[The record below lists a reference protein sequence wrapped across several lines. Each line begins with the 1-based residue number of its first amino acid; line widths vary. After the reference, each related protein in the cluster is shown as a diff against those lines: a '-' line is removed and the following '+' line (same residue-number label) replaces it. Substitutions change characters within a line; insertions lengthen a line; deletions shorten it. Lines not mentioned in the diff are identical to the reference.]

1 MWSNRRVQ
9 PASLP
14 RSSASDRPHESP
26 LDVRLPSDR
35 LPSDDA
41 VALTRDLDDRLTL
54 ARRTEPGWFRTD
66 LRVALAV
73 LVAGLVLLAV
83 GLSGLWAQ
91 DEALDPDR
99 WWHAVPLVLGAAV
112 MVGKR
117 RRPLLALLAGLVLL
131 AVDTALGGSLGTVV
145 VVLDLLYSAALF
157 SSRTGRQVLVVTA
170 WCLVGVSAVVAG
182 ASSEGDPRAVVMG
195 VIQAVGFLVVPLWW
209 AANVRTSSEL
219 AALAEERATLARAH
233 ADSLERIAELD
244 RRESVQAERR
254 TMARDLHDVV
264 AGHVSAIAIRTGAAL
279 AGPAGHERETLEMA
293 RETSLRAL
301 AEMRTMIVLLRADDR
316 AGGPVSAPGTLDDLA
331 AVVAAHQGHGAV
343 AALDDRA
350 PRDLPAAVQQ
360 AALRIVQ
367 EALTNAAKHGA
378 AGEVRVVL
386 EPGDGALVVRIMNP
400 LRDASHVGFREPA
413 AMPAHPGLPASP
425 GTGLLGMR
433 ERAESL
439 GGTLTAGP
447 AGGVWSVQA
456 TIPASRPEAGAR

>member
-1 MWSNRRVQ
+1 M
-9 PASLP
+9 
-14 RSSASDRPHESP
+14 
-26 LDVRLPSDR
+26 
-35 LPSDDA
+35 
-41 VALTRDLDDRLTL
+41 ALTRDLDDRLTL

-66 LRVALAV
+66 LRVAVAV

-117 RRPLLALLAGLVLL
+117 RRPLLALLGGLVLL

-195 VIQAVGFLVVPLWW
+195 AIQAVGFLVVPLWW

-219 AALAEERATLARAH
+219 AALAEERATLARSH

-244 RRESVQAERR
+244 RREAVQAERR

-331 AVVAAHQGHGAV
+331 AVVAARQGPGMV
-343 AALDDRA
+343 ALLDDRA

-386 EPGDGALVVRIMNP
+386 EPGDGALVVRITSP
-400 LRDASHVGFREPA
+400 LRDSACVGVREPA

-456 TIPASRPEAGAR
+456 TIPASRPEPGAR

>member
-1 MWSNRRVQ
+1 
-9 PASLP
+9 
-14 RSSASDRPHESP
+14 
-26 LDVRLPSDR
+26 
-35 LPSDDA
+35 

-117 RRPLLALLAGLVLL
+117 RRPLLALLVGLVLL

-195 VIQAVGFLVVPLWW
+195 AIQAVGFLVVPLWW

-219 AALAEERATLARAH
+219 AALAEERAALARAH

-244 RRESVQAERR
+244 RREAVQAERR

-331 AVVAAHQGHGAV
+331 AVLAAHQGPGMV
-343 AALDDRA
+343 ALLDDRA
-350 PRDLPAAVQQ
+350 PRALPAAVQQ

-386 EPGDGALVVRIMNP
+386 EPGDGVLVVRITSP
-400 LRDASHVGFREPA
+400 LRDAAGVGDREPA
-413 AMPAHPGLPASP
+413 TTPAPPGLPASP

-447 AGGVWSVQA
+447 AAGVWSVQA
-456 TIPASRPEAGAR
+456 TIPASRPEEGAR

>member
-1 MWSNRRVQ
+1 M
-9 PASLP
+9 
-14 RSSASDRPHESP
+14 
-26 LDVRLPSDR
+26 
-35 LPSDDA
+35 
-41 VALTRDLDDRLTL
+41 ALTRDLDDRLTL

-117 RRPLLALLAGLVLL
+117 RRPLLALLVGLVLL

-195 VIQAVGFLVVPLWW
+195 AIQAVGFLVVPLWW

-219 AALAEERATLARAH
+219 AALAEERAALARAH

-244 RRESVQAERR
+244 RREAVQAERR

-331 AVVAAHQGHGAV
+331 AVLAAHQGPGMV
-343 AALDDRA
+343 ALLDDRA
-350 PRDLPAAVQQ
+350 PRALPAAVQQ

-386 EPGDGALVVRIMNP
+386 EPGDGALVVRITSP
-400 LRDASHVGFREPA
+400 LRDAAGVGDREPA
-413 AMPAHPGLPASP
+413 TTPAPPGLPASP

-447 AGGVWSVQA
+447 AAGVWSVQA
-456 TIPASRPEAGAR
+456 TIPASRPEEGAR

>member
-1 MWSNRRVQ
+1 
-9 PASLP
+9 
-14 RSSASDRPHESP
+14 
-26 LDVRLPSDR
+26 
-35 LPSDDA
+35 
-41 VALTRDLDDRLTL
+41 
-54 ARRTEPGWFRTD
+54 
-66 LRVALAV
+66 
-73 LVAGLVLLAV
+73 
-83 GLSGLWAQ
+83 
-91 DEALDPDR
+91 
-99 WWHAVPLVLGAAV
+99 
-112 MVGKR
+112 
-117 RRPLLALLAGLVLL
+117 
-131 AVDTALGGSLGTVV
+131 
-145 VVLDLLYSAALF
+145 
-157 SSRTGRQVLVVTA
+157 
-170 WCLVGVSAVVAG
+170 
-182 ASSEGDPRAVVMG
+182 
-195 VIQAVGFLVVPLWW
+195 
-209 AANVRTSSEL
+209 
-219 AALAEERATLARAH
+219 
-233 ADSLERIAELD
+233 
-244 RRESVQAERR
+244 
-254 TMARDLHDVV
+254 MARDLHDVV

-331 AVVAAHQGHGAV
+331 AVVVAHQGHGAV

-400 LRDASHVGFREPA
+400 LRDASHVGVPEPA
-413 AMPAHPGLPASP
+413 AMPEHLGLPASP

-439 GGTLTAGP
+439 GGSLTAGP

-456 TIPASRPEAGAR
+456 TIPASRPEEGAR

>member
-1 MWSNRRVQ
+1 M
-9 PASLP
+9 
-14 RSSASDRPHESP
+14 
-26 LDVRLPSDR
+26 
-35 LPSDDA
+35 
-41 VALTRDLDDRLTL
+41 ALTRDLDDRLTL
-54 ARRTEPGWFRTD
+54 ARPTEPGWFRTD

-117 RRPLLALLAGLVLL
+117 RRPLLALLVGLVLL

-170 WCLVGVSAVVAG
+170 WSLVGVSAVVAG

-195 VIQAVGFLVVPLWW
+195 AIQAVGFLVVPLWW

-219 AALAEERATLARAH
+219 AALAEERAALARAH

-244 RRESVQAERR
+244 RREAVQAERR

-331 AVVAAHQGHGAV
+331 AVLAAHQGPGMV
-343 AALDDRA
+343 ALLDDRA

-386 EPGDGALVVRIMNP
+386 EPGDGTLVVKITSP
-400 LRDASHVGFREPA
+400 LRDSACVGDREPT

-447 AGGVWSVQA
+447 AAGVWSVQA
-456 TIPASRPEAGAR
+456 TIPVSRPEEGAR

>member
-1 MWSNRRVQ
+1 
-9 PASLP
+9 
-14 RSSASDRPHESP
+14 
-26 LDVRLPSDR
+26 
-35 LPSDDA
+35 

-66 LRVALAV
+66 LRVAVAV

-117 RRPLLALLAGLVLL
+117 RRPLLALLVGLVLL

-195 VIQAVGFLVVPLWW
+195 AIQAVGFLVVPLWW

-219 AALAEERATLARAH
+219 AALAEERAALARAH

-244 RRESVQAERR
+244 RREAVQAERR

-331 AVVAAHQGHGAV
+331 AVVAAHQGPGMV
-343 AALDDRA
+343 ALLDDRA

-386 EPGDGALVVRIMNP
+386 EPGAGALVVRIASP
-400 LRDASHVGFREPA
+400 LRDAAGVGDREPA
-413 AMPAHPGLPASP
+413 TTPAPPGLPASP

-439 GGTLTAGP
+439 GGTLTIGP
-447 AGGVWSVQA
+447 AAGVWSVQA
-456 TIPASRPEAGAR
+456 TIPSSRPEEGAR

>member
-1 MWSNRRVQ
+1 
-9 PASLP
+9 
-14 RSSASDRPHESP
+14 
-26 LDVRLPSDR
+26 
-35 LPSDDA
+35 

-99 WWHAVPLVLGAAV
+99 WWHAVPLVLGAAI

-117 RRPLLALLAGLVLL
+117 RRPLLALLVGLVLL
-131 AVDTALGGSLGTVV
+131 AADTALGGSLGTVV

-195 VIQAVGFLVVPLWW
+195 AIQAVGFLVVPLWW

-219 AALAEERATLARAH
+219 AALAEERAALARAH

-244 RRESVQAERR
+244 RREAVQAERR

-331 AVVAAHQGHGAV
+331 AVVAAHQGPGVV
-343 AALDDRA
+343 ALLDDRA
-350 PRDLPAAVQQ
+350 PRALPAAVQQ

-378 AGEVRVVL
+378 AGEVRIVL
-386 EPGDGALVVRIMNP
+386 EPGDGALVVRITSP
-400 LRDASHVGFREPA
+400 LRDAAGVGDREPA
-413 AMPAHPGLPASP
+413 TTPAPPGLPASP

-456 TIPASRPEAGAR
+456 MIPASRPEAGAR

>member
-9 PASLP
+9 PASLS
-14 RSSASDRPHESP
+14 RSAAPDGPHESP
-26 LDVRLPSDR
+26 LDPR

-117 RRPLLALLAGLVLL
+117 RRPLLALVAGLVLL
-131 AVDTALGGSLGTVV
+131 AVDTALGGSLGSVV

-157 SSRTGRQVLVVTA
+157 SSRRGRQVLVVTA

-182 ASSEGDPRAVVMG
+182 VSSEGDPRAVVTG
-195 VIQAVGFLVVPLWW
+195 AIQAVGFLVVPLWW

-219 AALAEERATLARAH
+219 AALAEERAALARAH

-244 RRESVQAERR
+244 RREAVQAERR

-331 AVVAAHQGHGAV
+331 AVVAAHQGPGMLAL
-343 AALDDRA
+343 LDDRA

-378 AGEVRVVL
+378 AGGVRVVL
-386 EPGDGALVVRIMNP
+386 EPGDGALVVRITSP
-400 LRDASHVGFREPA
+400 LRDAAGVGDREPA
-413 AMPAHPGLPASP
+413 TTPAPLGLPASP

-439 GGTLTAGP
+439 GGTLMAGP
-447 AGGVWSVQA
+447 AAGAWSVQA
-456 TIPASRPEAGAR
+456 TIPSSPPEAGAR